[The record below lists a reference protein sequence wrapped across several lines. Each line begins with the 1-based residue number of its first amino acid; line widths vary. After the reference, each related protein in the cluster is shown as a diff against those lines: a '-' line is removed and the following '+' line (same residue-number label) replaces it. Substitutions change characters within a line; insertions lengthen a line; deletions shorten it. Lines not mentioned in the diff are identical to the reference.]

1 VVVMEISE
9 FQRLMR
15 NKLSDKDRQMGSAF
29 LMNVLMEEVG
39 ELSRAIRKKTRTRV
53 AEEIADVIFST
64 ISIANLFDIQIE
76 PILKRKYIDRP
87 LSEISQ
93 RWTDVT
99 WR

>member
-1 VVVMEISE
+1 MVVMEISE
-9 FQRLMR
+9 FQRLVG
-15 NKLSDKDRQMGSAF
+15 NKLSGKDRQMGSAF

-39 ELSRAIRKKTRTRV
+39 ELSRAIRKKTRRRV

-64 ISIANLFDIQIE
+64 VSIANLFGIQIE

-87 LSEISQ
+87 VSEISR

>member
-1 VVVMEISE
+1 MEISE
-9 FQRLMR
+9 FQKLVENRLSG
-15 NKLSDKDRQMGSAF
+15 KDKQTGSAF
-29 LMNVLMEEVG
+29 LMNVLIEEVG

-87 LSEISQ
+87 LSEIS
-93 RWTDVT
+93 RKWTDVT
-99 WR
+99 WK

>member
-64 ISIANLFDIQIE
+64 ISIANLFDIQLE
-76 PILKRKYIDRP
+76 PILKRKYVDRP
-87 LSEISQ
+87 LSEIGQ